1 MPEDVS
7 GLAAFEAR
15 DVEAVVQDEVK
26 LAMSRYQWQ
35 AHPRAILLAG
45 QPGAGKT
52 ELSSMLSSE
61 MAGDVA
67 FINGDDYR
75 RYHPYR
81 RQLYQKFG
89 ADSVGMLSPFSNA
102 VTERLIKVLSGH
114 RLNLIIEGTGRTV
127 EVPKTTAEYL
137 ASEGY
142 VVEMAV
148 IAARPEI
155 SLIST
160 LFRFYQMKE
169 RGTIPRATAISA
181 HDNVVAVLPGNLDE
195 LVSLPCISRL
205 SIWDRDL
212 QQLFDSAVG
221 MGLPSEAL
229 TGYWN
234 SLWTLDELQCAL
246 DDIDNLREKEQRHQL
261 GQGSAIDELARRIET
276 VLPEAPHIDMG
287 ML

>member
-7 GLAAFEAR
+7 GLAAFEDR

-26 LAMSRYQWQ
+26 LAMSRYQRQ
-35 AHPRAILLAG
+35 VRPRAILLAG

-114 RLNLIIEGTGRTV
+114 RLNLIVEGTGRTV

-142 VVEMAV
+142 AVEMAV

-160 LFRFYQMKE
+160 LLRFYQMKE

-205 SIWDRDL
+205 SIWNRDL
-212 QQLFDSAVG
+212 WQLFDSDVD
-221 MGLPSEAL
+221 MGLSSEAL
-229 TGYWN
+229 TGYWD
-234 SLWTLDELQCAL
+234 SPWTLDELQCAC
-246 DDIDNLREKEQRHQL
+246 DDLSILREKEQHFQL
-261 GQGSAIDELARRIET
+261 GQGSAIDELARRIEML
-276 VLPEAPHIDMG
+276 LPETPRIDMG

>member
-7 GLAAFEAR
+7 GLAVFEDR

-26 LAMSRYQWQ
+26 LAMSRYQRQ

-127 EVPKTTAEYL
+127 EVPKTTAENL

-142 VVEMAV
+142 AVEMAV

-160 LFRFYQMKE
+160 LLRFYQME
-169 RGTIPRATAISA
+169 ESGTIPRATAISA
-181 HDNVVAVLPGNLDE
+181 HDNVVSVLPGNLDV

-212 QQLFDSAVG
+212 QQLFDSDVD

-229 TGYWN
+229 TGHWN
-234 SLWTLDELQCAL
+234 RPWTSEVIQRAFH
-246 DDIDNLREKEQRHQL
+246 DIDDLREKEQRHQL

-276 VLPEAPHIDMG
+276 VLPETPRIDMG